1 MDYTVFDV
9 ETANSQRASICS
21 IGIVRCENDR
31 IIYEKEILVNP
42 KTDFSPFNV
51 MIHGINPWDVRDK
64 PEFPEVWEEIADYF
78 SDTVLIA
85 HNAKSMDLC
94 ALYKTLHRYGLPGVN
109 NQYICT
115 LECARRTAE
124 QENRVGE
131 SNSLDVLSDRYHVDL
146 SHHHNAL
153 DDAKACLGIFKKLRE
168 LYPDIVRPKPYL
180 PK

>member
-9 ETANSQRASICS
+9 ETASSQRESICS
-21 IGIVRCENDR
+21 IGIVRCESDH
-31 IIYEKEILVNP
+31 IVYEKEILINP

-51 MIHGINPWDVRDK
+51 MIHGIRPQDVCDK
-64 PEFPEVWEEIADYF
+64 PEFPEVWKEIAAYF

-94 ALYKTLHRYGLPGVN
+94 AVYKTLRRYGLPSVN

-115 LECARRTAE
+115 LECARRTAG
-124 QENRVGE
+124 QENRAG
-131 SNSLDVLSDRYHVDL
+131 NSLDVLADWYHVDL
-146 SHHHNAL
+146 PHHHNAL
-153 DDAKACLGIFKKLRE
+153 DDAKACLGIFRKQRE